1 MSYAGIRAD
10 AKLRAAA
17 AAEKIAMLK
26 AKAEAKDADRRKAF
40 LDAIAK
46 AERATI
52 ARRAEAERKRGM
64 VEPKPSRI
72 KAKIRPEPA
81 PVEAKRPKEV
91 VVGAKPERCSAII
104 QFGKNRGKQCVNK
117 AKPNSEFCGIHI
129 RSLSG
134 I

>member
-10 AKLRAAA
+10 AKLRADAA
-17 AAEKIAMLK
+17 REKIAMLK
-26 AKAEAKDADRRKAF
+26 SKAEARDAERRKAF

-46 AERATI
+46 GERATI
-52 ARRAEAERKRGM
+52 ARRAMAEPR
-64 VEPKPSRI
+64 PPRI
-72 KAKIRPEPA
+72 KAKIRPEPV
-81 PVEAKRPKEV
+81 VEAKRPKEV

-104 QFGKNRGKQCVNK
+104 QSGKNRCKQFVNT

>member
-1 MSYAGIRAD
+1 MSYAAIRAD
-10 AKLRAAA
+10 AKLRADAA
-17 AAEKIAMLK
+17 REKIAMLK
-26 AKAEAKDADRRKAF
+26 SKAEAKDADRRKAF

-52 ARRAEAERKRGM
+52 ARRGMAEPR
-64 VEPKPSRI
+64 PPRI
-72 KAKIRPEPA
+72 KAKIRPEPV

-104 QFGKNRGKQCVNK
+104 QSGKNRGKQCVNK